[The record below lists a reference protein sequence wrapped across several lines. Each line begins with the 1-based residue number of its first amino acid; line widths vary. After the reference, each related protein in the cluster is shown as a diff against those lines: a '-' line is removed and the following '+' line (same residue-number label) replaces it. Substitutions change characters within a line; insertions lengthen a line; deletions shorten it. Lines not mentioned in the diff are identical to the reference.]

1 MESYTAL
8 RRSSLKKDR
17 TKFTIV
23 CGILVMILAIIFED
37 YTFVALGA
45 VVVYVAIYSKDVVI
59 DDNGMTTHYNAIF
72 YNKSRT
78 YPFSEFSEL
87 RVVRTIPTETVI
99 GFVRKGMNTNCIFTA
114 DDAESVIDLALE
126 HNPRIHITEMQGRN
140 RPGRRNQNY

>member
-8 RRSSLKKDR
+8 RRSSLKKDH

-23 CGILVMILAIIFED
+23 CGILIMIIAVVFSD
-37 YTFVALGA
+37 YIFVALGA
-45 VVVYVAIYSKDVVI
+45 VVVYVALYSKDVVI
-59 DDNGMTTHYNAIF
+59 DDKGMTTHYNAIF

-87 RVVRTIPTETVI
+87 RVVSSMPTETVI

-114 DDAESVIDLALE
+114 DDAESIIDLALE
-126 HNPRIHITEMQGRN
+126 HNPRIHITEVQARR
-140 RPGRRNQNY
+140 RPGR